1 MKGVCAQLWTIL
13 LLKQANKYEILLQ
26 NMLPLLL
33 EYPKTFEI
41 LKLAQNIYTTKHG
54 NVIKIYIYTYI

>member
-13 LLKQANKYEILLQ
+13 LLKQYEILLQ
-26 NMLPLLL
+26 DMLPLLL